1 MLVLTGPP
9 GSGKSRQIL
18 ERVRAALRRSAG
30 DFRLLVPTATMAEH
44 LRHQMAREGFLL
56 RPGLIQTLSR
66 FIAPWV
72 QDYPEVP
79 PACLELLVDRALA
92 ARMPEQFA
100 RVAHLPGFRVSLAD
114 LIEEFSSGGC
124 DCWRLT
130 RVLEAGVPEAPLAA
144 AFLAVYQDVERELLR
159 CGWAPRAARLRCAA
173 EEIRARGLGLIHQV
187 FLDGFFTL
195 SDPELNLLDAIHSH
209 ADLTVALPSWE
220 GSEDA
225 RASLAGMGFVQREA
239 NGTPRGAP
247 RTTLVT
253 ASTIEQEVEEI
264 ARRILEQV
272 DQGRQFREIGI
283 VLRRRAPYLPLLRAV
298 LERFGIPARFYFSE
312 PLASHS
318 ILRYLTGV
326 VEAMLGGWDHRAAL
340 EVLKMAPSGFGTTPA
355 CDRLEFAALERLPG
369 QGLNAL
375 RELSDDPRL
384 HALLDRFAT
393 LEPWASLRRSPAQWT
408 DASKTLRSLVRAPA
422 AGDAVPHETAAMW
435 RGQAAALEAFET
447 AIEEAAH
454 TLPVGEPVPFQEFW
468 RAATLVLG
476 GAQLRMTDGRRNV
489 VHVMDVY
496 EARQWELPAVFV
508 CGLLEKQFPVYHASG
523 PILPDAARR
532 ALNEAGLSLET
543 AAARQ
548 REEEFLFEVA
558 TTRATSELVLSYPR
572 YNSKGEPNLP
582 SFFLDKLTA
591 APAEARGGIPACVP
605 LAGRPTSRYLEDQDL
620 IDMLRAQH
628 ETLRPSAIESFLQC
642 PFQFFVAHTLGL
654 KEPPPRPGDRLGPL
668 LQGQI
673 VHQALSDFERT
684 KEPLDA
690 VFQRVFEQACT
701 RERVPAGCRTEL
713 ARLNMLRDLHRYL
726 AEALY
731 PEGWKVS
738 TEESIR
744 FPLGDGVGI
753 SGRIDR
759 FEVSRDRRAVVF
771 DFKYSGA
778 QGIRNRVRGYE
789 TGRHVQG
796 ALYLLGLNRVHGYTP
811 AGMFYCGLR
820 GEVNL
825 DGWHIGL
832 PGFEGVGTA
841 CTPQALWEQL
851 EAARATALRA
861 AGEIRR
867 GRVEAAPEV
876 PERCDHCAFLDV
888 CRVIAAPAPAV
899 AEGAAE

>member
-1 MLVLTGPP
+1 MLVLSGPP

-18 ERVRAALRRSAG
+18 ERVRAALRLGAT

-56 RPGLIQTLSR
+56 RPGLIMTLSR

-92 ARMPEQFA
+92 ARAPEWFA
-100 RVAHLPGFRVSLAD
+100 RVARLPGFQASLAE

-130 RVLEAGVPEAPLAA
+130 QILEAGVPDAPLAA

-173 EEIRARGLGLIHQV
+173 EEIRSRGMGLIHQV

-195 SDPELNLLDAIHSH
+195 REPELNLLDAIHTH
-209 ADLTVALPSWE
+209 ADITIALPSWE
-220 GSEDA
+220 GSAQA
-225 RASLAGMGFVQREA
+225 RASLAGLGFLQREA
-239 NGTPRGAP
+239 NGAPRGAP
-247 RTTLVT
+247 RTTLVP
-253 ASTIEQEVEEI
+253 ASTIDQEVEEI

-272 DQGRQFREIGI
+272 EQGRQFREIGI
-283 VLRRRAPYLPLLRAV
+283 VLRGRAPYLPLLRAA

-318 ILRYLTGV
+318 IVRYLCGV
-326 VEAMLGGWDHRAAL
+326 VKAMLGGWDHRATLDA
-340 EVLKMAPSGFGTTPA
+340 LKMAASGFGTTPA
-355 CDRLEFAALERLPG
+355 CDRLEFAAMERLPG
-369 QGLNAL
+369 QGLDGL

-393 LEPWASLRRSPAQWT
+393 LAPWAALRRSPPQW
-408 DASKTLRSLVRAPA
+408 AAACKTLRGLVRPPV
-422 AGDAVPHETAAMW
+422 AGDAVPQETAAIW
-435 RGQAAALEAFET
+435 RGQAAAFEAFET
-447 AIEEAAH
+447 AIEDAARA
-454 TLPVGEPVPFQEFW
+454 LPAAEPIPFTEFW
-468 RAATLVLG
+468 RAATLALG
-476 GAQLRMTDGRRNV
+476 GAQLRVADGRRNV

-496 EARQWELPAVFV
+496 EARQWELQAVFV
-508 CGLLEKQFPVYHASG
+508 CGLLEKQFPLYHASG
-523 PILPDAARR
+523 PILSDAARR
-532 ALNEAGLSLET
+532 ALNQAGLSLQT

-548 REEEFLFEVA
+548 REEEFLFEIA

-572 YNSKGEPNLP
+572 HNSKGEPNLP
-582 SFFLDKLTA
+582 SFFLEKIA
-591 APAEARGGIPACVP
+591 AAQEQARGGIPACVP
-605 LAGRPTSRYLEDQDL
+605 LEGRPASRYLEDQDL
-620 IDMLRAQH
+620 IDAMHARH

-654 KEPPPRPGDRLGPL
+654 KEPPPRPDDRLGPL

-673 VHQALSDFERT
+673 VHQALSEFERT
-684 KEPLDA
+684 KEPMDA
-690 VFQRVFEQACT
+690 VFLRVFEQACT

-726 AEALY
+726 AEAVV
-731 PEGWKVS
+731 PDGWKVS

-759 FEVSRDRRAVVF
+759 FDVSRDGRAVVF

-778 QGIRNRVRGYE
+778 QGIRSRIQGYE
-789 TGRHVQG
+789 AGRHVQG

-820 GEVNL
+820 GAVNL

-832 PGFEGVGTA
+832 PGFEGVGTS

-861 AGEIRR
+861 AQEIRR
-867 GRVEAAPEV
+867 GRVEAAPEDR
-876 PERCDHCAFLDV
+876 ERCERCAFLDV
-888 CRVIAAPAPAV
+888 CHVVATAAPAM